1 MPTKVQQEKKDQA
14 QKAVKE
20 SIKHLKKQVPNEEV
34 RDKMVLRGNNST
46 SKVKDSGYGEHKA
59 NVEFAKLFDTFAAQ
73 FASALSNTDIRL
85 LLQLARRFYQ
95 RQYFVFLSL
104 IPTIMPTKV
113 QQEKKAQAKETIATS
128 MEDLAKQVPNEEERN
143 KMVLCGNAS
152 TSKVKDSG
160 YGEHKANVELAKLL
174 DAFGAQFTE
183 AKESIERARIRDKLS
198 ALVKRKKMRLCY
210 YDEERKKWIN
220 YPEHPINEANTK
232 LLQLLKAWKPKEAVA
247 DSSSNNKKS
256 SGSNSTKQKSTPS
269 NSGGNATASFPLWL
283 LVPKDYPS
291 KVKDSGYGEHKANVE
306 FAKLFDTFAAQFVAT
321 PKESIE
327 RIEIRDALCDRIKG
341 KGLRLCYYGED
352 VKGLPKWIVQSDPE
366 IRARMLQLLKAWKP
380 KAAAANN
387 KKSRSSSSST
397 KQKSTPSNSGGN
409 ATAVLPSLAT
419 PSNDDD
425 GGMDTEG
432 VSNNISAIEDSKMHA
447 TVDSPLRKKQKTSP
461 TTDETKEL
469 EKENKALKKEVEAL
483 KKRCKALEDGNSM
496 PTEKR
501 EASDAGRP
509 DNIISGP

>member
-1 MPTKVQQEKKDQA
+1 MPTKLQQEKKA
-14 QKAVKE
+14 QAVKVIRK

-34 RDKMVLRGNNST
+34 RD
-46 SKVKDSGYGEHKA
+46 
-59 NVEFAKLFDTFAAQ
+59 
-73 FASALSNTDIRL
+73 
-85 LLQLARRFYQ
+85 
-95 RQYFVFLSL
+95 
-104 IPTIMPTKV
+104 
-113 QQEKKAQAKETIATS
+113 
-128 MEDLAKQVPNEEERN
+128 

-269 NSGGNATASFPLWL
+269 NSGGNATA
-283 LVPKDYPS
+283 
-291 KVKDSGYGEHKANVE
+291 
-306 FAKLFDTFAAQFVAT
+306 
-321 PKESIE
+321 
-327 RIEIRDALCDRIKG
+327 
-341 KGLRLCYYGED
+341 
-352 VKGLPKWIVQSDPE
+352 
-366 IRARMLQLLKAWKP
+366 
-380 KAAAANN
+380 
-387 KKSRSSSSST
+387 
-397 KQKSTPSNSGGN
+397 
-409 ATAVLPSLAT
+409 VLPSVAT
-419 PSNDDD
+419 R
-425 GGMDTEG
+425 TEG
-432 VSNNISAIEDSKMHA
+432 LPNNVSAIENSKMHA

-461 TTDETKEL
+461 TIDETKEL
-469 EKENKALKKEVEAL
+469 QNRNKELEEENKAL

-509 DNIISGP
+509 DNIISEP